1 MISNIK
7 LSNIPNLKKKKK
19 NILFRMYIL
28 LCIGKLY
35 ERHLI
40 SSFIHSFVSEN
51 IIFSYSIH
59 KLSRTALSW
68 TPRCR
73 FSLWKRRWN
82 VVELCRQLSY
92 KILLHCTYKCV
103 HKACPWRIQTLNCN
117 PLRNTVHKIAFIL
130 FYIFQLQFSISIPIR
145 IQYSCVSTRSTE

>member
-1 MISNIK
+1 
-7 LSNIPNLKKKKK
+7 
-19 NILFRMYIL
+19 MYIL

-103 HKACPWRIQTLNCN
+103 QKACPWRIQTLNCN
-117 PLRNTVHKIAFIL
+117 HFRNTVPKIVFYFIL
-130 FYIFQLQFSISIPIR
+130 YISASILHFYTYPNTIFVR
-145 IQYSCVSTRSTE
+145 INSVNWVNQN